1 MTNDTV
7 NDSIKWTKWNYIA
20 LKHNHCYAIMQ
31 VTSFPLFFLWGD
43 RGSRGW
49 YDNPQTALRPLLKHG
64 PLCNPGVC
72 KLSACECCAALS
84 RDRHI
89 MCIESLVLY
98 VHSFYRAAYMQG
110 GLSHCKGVCPS
121 VRPSV
126 TRVNCD
132 KTNESSAEILIP
144 GGSLLPKISRRRG
157 HLPPTISTQMGRPV
171 NALQLCR
178 WQFSHKQTLQQTFF
192 QRSRFFIRRRQN
204 CRLWGLLGGLGATYA
219 VHLRLIG
226 KLV

>member
-49 YDNPQTALRPLLKHG
+49 YDNPQTALRPLLRHG

-132 KTNESSAEILIP
+132 KTNESSAEIFIP
-144 GGSLLPKISRRRG
+144 NERQIHVVFQTQRMVGWWRPLLPEILGRTD
-157 HLPPTISTQMGRPV
+157 PPSFKNGNFHSIFARSSSTVGDSEKSSIITNRSSV
-171 NALQLCR
+171 RA
-178 WQFSHKQTLQQTFF
+178 F
-192 QRSRFFIRRRQN
+192 Q
-204 CRLWGLLGGLGATYA
+204 WA
-219 VHLRLIG
+219 
-226 KLV
+226 